1 MQHERQSDLDEAL
14 RTASEMGKLSSAT
27 MLIEYGGDVNGE
39 TPHRET
45 PFLLACREGHVDIMQ
60 HLFLVRV
67 GNKAV
72 DLRAVEWQEKN
83 GIHLAAE
90 QGHLRA
96 VQFLLK
102 HCPDLLNH
110 QDEYQET
117 PCHYACENGH
127 IAAAKELIRAGADLS
142 RIDKHGRSVLDC
154 MENAEARRELEEWA
168 RTNRSVGDEDSNLT
182 DLEKEPSGEILNNIR
197 EVQMQRFTG
206 KANLKFQIMSRPP
219 W

>member
-1 MQHERQSDLDEAL
+1 
-14 RTASEMGKLSSAT
+14 MGKLSSAT